1 MWIPLSVTTLM
12 MTATKPEGGRGSSL
26 LSPQEMKERKT
37 PLLSEPGNPFFT
49 LARPRLIVRL
59 ERSLPCCHTVKKQP
73 QTERNKQAPPPN
85 HHPHPLYISVMK

>member
-12 MTATKPEGGRGSSL
+12 MTATKPEGGEGQLAPLASRDEGT
-26 LSPQEMKERKT
+26 KT
-37 PLLSEPGNPFFT
+37 PLPSEPGNPFFT

-85 HHPHPLYISVMK
+85 HHPHPLYVSVMK

>member
-1 MWIPLSVTTLM
+1 MDPSERDHPDDDRHQTRGGEGQLAPLTSRD
-12 MTATKPEGGRGSSL
+12 EGT
-26 LSPQEMKERKT
+26 KT
-37 PLLSEPGNPFFT
+37 PLLSELGNPFFT